1 MLLTAD
7 EPDTN
12 TKPSPGMSKFLEVRN
27 EALGWTNPMAVL
39 IEGTENYK
47 VQFESFGPDQPC
59 KENAHFHCACNSVS
73 PTLRPHA
80 LTSLYC
86 NLQQVFAAPHCL
98 RHALAKGTGNAM
110 VVILLPDN

>member
-12 TKPSPGMSKFLEVRN
+12 TKLSPGMFKFLEVRN

-47 VQFESFGPDQPC
+47 STIRKF
-59 KENAHFHCACNSVS
+59 
-73 PTLRPHA
+73 RP
-80 LTSLYC
+80 
-86 NLQQVFAAPHCL
+86 
-98 RHALAKGTGNAM
+98 
-110 VVILLPDN
+110 